1 MCILYY
7 QYNKFH
13 WVANL
18 RENFNTDELYNY
30 VIVEVDIKVFI
41 LTVLEN
47 SSICKFSRIYLIE
60 FENIKKSTEITLLA
74 RTLAISFTIFVFVL
88 QIFTLHFI
96 FNFCWSQQ
104 KKRTIKFISSYFSYN
119 YRLYLYSDF
128 KIYYPLSQIETTRG
142 RTTRLIL
149 APGQMYSELMY
160 NWSLIV

>member
-74 RTLAISFTIFVFVL
+74 RTLAISFTIYKIRFCLTNIYSPFYFQFLLITTKKKNNKVYFFLFFIQL
-88 QIFTLHFI
+88 QIVL
-96 FNFCWSQQ
+96 
-104 KKRTIKFISSYFSYN
+104 
-119 YRLYLYSDF
+119 
-128 KIYYPLSQIETTRG
+128 
-142 RTTRLIL
+142 
-149 APGQMYSELMY
+149 
-160 NWSLIV
+160 V